1 MLIMYFALNVPDL
14 KVDQDI
20 TNIGLFFMG
29 LLVVMGI
36 GILAWHSVPILINRS
51 RTKRTEKAK
60 VEGQIW
66 FDTYKS
72 ILHKGS
78 KQVSIPESSLEYYVC
93 KRVFNNP
100 KVYQDDWDVLNDAN
114 ERDKKDRAVYFAV
127 DRINSKAKK
136 AFKLE
141 SKLLKRSEQK
151 TRLNDNYF

>member
-1 MLIMYFALNVPDL
+1 MNAYFALNTPEL

-20 TNIGLFFMG
+20 TNISLFTMG
-29 LLVVMGI
+29 MILVIGI
-36 GILAWHSVPILINRS
+36 GFIAWHSAPTLIARS
-51 RTKRTEKAK
+51 RNKRAEKIKAESK
-60 VEGQIW
+60 IW
-66 FDTYKS
+66 FDTHKS

-93 KRVFNNP
+93 KLVFDNP
-100 KVYQDDWDVLNDAN
+100 KVYQDDWDVLQAAD

-127 DRINSKAKK
+127 DRINNKAKR

-141 SKLLKRSEQK
+141 SKLLKRNQEK